1 MFLICH
7 SFDEIIIF
15 GYLFSASY
23 CRCPLFSKTH
33 ISFPLPPFSFWIN
46 YPWKFVIFDV
56 SVQTAWG
63 FLPKDVIFFFFFF
76 QVSYTNMYCYYTY
89 LFMLLMSFWLLSLI
103 LKVRVTLQQINLN
116 KMFWSKPCSLALAPE
131 SPLRVEEPKYDGI
144 KHIIFKLMLFYSKQ
158 SKSIR
163 GANVVYRR
171 IISQVE
177 KPLIYEGESFLML
190 LP

>member
-1 MFLICH
+1 
-7 SFDEIIIF
+7 
-15 GYLFSASY
+15 
-23 CRCPLFSKTH
+23 
-33 ISFPLPPFSFWIN
+33 
-46 YPWKFVIFDV
+46 
-56 SVQTAWG
+56 
-63 FLPKDVIFFFFFF
+63 
-76 QVSYTNMYCYYTY
+76 MYCYYTY

-116 KMFWSKPCSLALAPE
+116 KMFWSKPCSLALASD

-177 KPLIYEGESFLML
+177 KPLIYEGKSFLML